1 MQQVLVFAV
10 TAAAN
15 PSLLAAA
22 TVLLILPNP
31 KKLMLGYLLG
41 ALMTSVTLGLVIV
54 FALQDSSAVSTAKR
68 TVNPALDIALGSI
81 LLVISIVIASDRRQR
96 RSEQRRERKG
106 PKKAKGPPR
115 WQRALSQGSPRI
127 TFVVGALLTLPGFS
141 YLAALS
147 GISKLNYA
155 TVPTVLLVLM
165 VNAIMLVLIEAPLI
179 SFAVAPKWTPRAIE
193 GTKAWLA
200 SNAHRIAVLGTAML
214 GALLILR
221 GLITLLS

>member
-1 MQQVLVFAV
+1 VFAV

-15 PSLLAAA
+15 PTLLAAA

-54 FALQDSSAVSTAKR
+54 FALQDSAAVSTAKR

-96 RSEQRRERKG
+96 YSAQRRERKG
-106 PKKAKGPPR
+106 PKEEKGPPR
-115 WQRALSQGSPRI
+115 WQRALAKGSPRI

-147 GISKLNYA
+147 GISKLDYA
-155 TVPTVLLVLM
+155 TVYTVLLVLL
-165 VNAIMLVLIEAPLI
+165 VNVIMLALIEVPLI
-179 SFAVAPKWTPRAIE
+179 SFAVAPEWTPRAIE
-193 GTKAWLA
+193 RTKAWFA
-200 SNAHRIAVLGTAML
+200 GTAHRIAVYGTAIL
-214 GALLILR
+214 GSLLILR
-221 GLITLLS
+221 GVITLLS

>member
-1 MQQVLVFAV
+1 MRCL
-10 TAAAN
+10 
-15 PSLLAAA
+15 
-22 TVLLILPNP
+22 
-31 KKLMLGYLLG
+31 
-41 ALMTSVTLGLVIV
+41 
-54 FALQDSSAVSTAKR
+54 
-68 TVNPALDIALGSI
+68 
-81 LLVISIVIASDRRQR
+81 
-96 RSEQRRERKG
+96 E
-106 PKKAKGPPR
+106 
-115 WQRALSQGSPRI
+115 
-127 TFVVGALLTLPGFS
+127 LPGFS

-193 GTKAWLA
+193 GTKAWFA